1 LRLVEFV
8 ANSRLTAGKNLWEA
22 WVMDRQVDGRV
33 KINRWLLAAIACVAL
48 TADASLAAGRHGK
61 STPRSGGAVSHEVT
75 AGDHAPKS
83 ETGAAGV
90 EPVHDAAR
98 PGGKPDASAH
108 GIDLVRHDDGYIN
121 LRRRATRSTLIA
133 AKTKLP
139 IGLPVV
145 VAPHPPSPPGAAG
158 EPLKN
163 STGVNTVA
171 TKPNPVHTGPAPV
184 VPVNAGLAK
193 NSVGLSVSDKHPS
206 AIHVTATGGTAP
218 VTGINGTTMGHH
230 PGIGGIGGP
239 AKERSATSGSSFHK

>member
-1 LRLVEFV
+1 
-8 ANSRLTAGKNLWEA
+8 
-22 WVMDRQVDGRV
+22 MDRQVDGRV

-75 AGDHAPKS
+75 AGDRAAKGG
-83 ETGAAGV
+83 TGEAGV
-90 EPVHDAAR
+90 EPGHDATR
-98 PGGKPDASAH
+98 SGGKPDASAR

-121 LRRRATRSTLIA
+121 LRRRATRSTLIG

-139 IGLPVV
+139 IAPT
-145 VAPHPPSPPGAAG
+145 VAVTPHPPSPTGAAA
-158 EPLKN
+158 EPAKN
-163 STGVNTVA
+163 STGANAVV

-193 NSVGLSVSDKHPS
+193 NSVGLSVNDKHPS
-206 AIHVTATGGTAP
+206 AIHVTATGATAP

>member
-1 LRLVEFV
+1 LVEFD
-8 ANSRLTAGKNLWEA
+8 ANSMLTAGKNLWET

-33 KINRWLLAAIACVAL
+33 KINRWFLAAIACVAL
-48 TADASLAAGRHGK
+48 TADASFAAGRHGK
-61 STPRSGGAVSHEVT
+61 STPRTGGAASHEVT

-90 EPVHDAAR
+90 EPVHDATR
-98 PGGKPDASAH
+98 SGGKPDTSAH

-133 AKTKLP
+133 AKKKLAIVP
-139 IGLPVV
+139 TVV
-145 VAPHPPSPPGAAG
+145 VAPHPPSPTGAAV
-158 EPLKN
+158 EPAKN
-163 STGVNTVA
+163 STGNAVV

-193 NSVGLSVSDKHPS
+193 NSLGLSVNDKHPS
-206 AIHVTATGGTAP
+206 AIHVTATNATAP

-230 PGIGGIGGP
+230 PGVGGIGGP

>member
-1 LRLVEFV
+1 
-8 ANSRLTAGKNLWEA
+8 
-22 WVMDRQVDGRV
+22 MDRQVDGRV
-33 KINRWLLAAIACVAL
+33 KINRWLFAAIAFVAL

-61 STPRSGGAVSHEVT
+61 SAPRSGAAVSHDATVSDP
-75 AGDHAPKS
+75 ALKS
-83 ETGAAGV
+83 GTGEAATESGR
-90 EPVHDAAR
+90 DATR
-98 PGGKPDASAH
+98 SGSKPDAAAH

-121 LRRRATRSTLIA
+121 LRRRATRPSLIA
-133 AKTKLP
+133 AKKKLSIVP
-139 IGLPVV
+139 T
-145 VAPHPPSPPGAAG
+145 VAVTPHPPSPAGAAV
-158 EPLKN
+158 EPAKN
-163 STGVNTVA
+163 STGANAVV

-206 AIHVTATGGTAP
+206 AIHVTATGATAP